1 MRWMTL
7 RPIRAIV
14 PERAKPRR
22 ASVRERHPTVVDWG
36 DARSTSASAGNSVEA
51 MLSRVLLSGALALLP
66 ASCGS
71 EHVGLTRASAIKAAK
86 AYVVRV
92 DYRGNEPLFY
102 RNTGNR
108 PASVRRARDA
118 QGHQQWLIRF
128 DDFQA
133 MRRHCVSVRRNSSRL
148 VATGISCRS

>member
-1 MRWMTL
+1 M
-7 RPIRAIV
+7 
-14 PERAKPRR
+14 
-22 ASVRERHPTVVDWG
+22 S
-36 DARSTSASAGNSVEA
+36 
-51 MLSRVLLSGALALLP
+51 SRVLLVGALALLS

-71 EHVGLTRASAIKAAK
+71 ESASVSRASAIKAAK

-92 DYRGNEPLFY
+92 DYRGDEPLFY

-108 PASVRRARDA
+108 LVSVRRTRDA
-118 QGHQQWLIRF
+118 SGHQQWVVRF

-148 VATGISCRS
+148 VATGTACRR